1 VNWPPTFLK
10 ITKKKDLTMVDSL
23 SNPQTELKGIINKIY
38 SFLIRKLMFAW
49 KLSTNHEGQ

>member
-1 VNWPPTFLK
+1 
-10 ITKKKDLTMVDSL
+10 MVDSL

-49 KLSTNHEGQ
+49 KLTTNHEGQ